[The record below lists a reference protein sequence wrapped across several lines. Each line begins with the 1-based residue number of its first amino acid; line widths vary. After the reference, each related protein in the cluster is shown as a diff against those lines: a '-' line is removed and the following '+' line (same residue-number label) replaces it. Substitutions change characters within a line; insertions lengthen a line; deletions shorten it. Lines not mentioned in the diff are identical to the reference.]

1 MPIRA
6 GPSSAVFGWLL
17 LLAGI
22 VYILLGAYGTMAEA
36 PGSLPRVVV
45 GLVAVVVGSSV
56 VRWAKRTADRQP
68 TDPAGS

>member
-6 GPSSAVFGWLL
+6 APSSSLFGWLL

-22 VYILLGAYGTMAEA
+22 VYILLGAYGAMAQA

-45 GLVAVVVGSSV
+45 GLVAIVAGSSV
-56 VRWAKRTADRQP
+56 VRWAKRTAERQP
-68 TDPAGS
+68 GGSTGA